1 MNHFSE
7 DIDIYNNLYLKKYK
21 RYFDLI
27 LTIVLLVITTP
38 ILIIAAILIKISS
51 KGPVFYKQKR
61 VGIQEKLF
69 VCYKFRTMYDS
80 KTENELIGSGKYKTN
95 KMGILNK
102 RKDDERVTKIGS
114 ILRKTSIDE
123 LPQLFNVLIGDMSL
137 VGPRPLMPFM
147 LEPFPEIMQTRC
159 KVLPGITGLWQVR
172 GRKKNTT
179 VLDMINYDL
188 EYILKANLIFDLYL
202 IFLTI
207 FAVIDTEGAY

>member
-1 MNHFSE
+1 MNHFSG

-207 FAVIDTEGAY
+207 LAVIDTEGAY

>member
-1 MNHFSE
+1 MNHFSR